1 MQFDGQWSRSGLLLW
16 LHLLFYFSPQQV
28 SLDEILYVS
37 LIMTPLTGIEILL
50 KQVYRCM
57 CVWKSVSAFPVFRI
71 VPVHHRHQI
80 DTYWMNEWM
89 NACIKVPWRI
99 SLLTGTGALQCDSW
113 SQSSQVHSLQL
124 TFLCYFLNC
133 LWIFQKPAQYINS
146 MTRNSPREEQT
157 LKLIKALKSF
167 LKIIRCIFIHLSI
180 QPCLYSTYFCWSH
193 ITGWKMWCWVYVS
206 WWANLGQ

>member
-89 NACIKVPWRI
+89 NAWMHACLQVKKGEGAIVILAGETMASRACCPQVLSI
-99 SLLTGTGALQCDSW
+99 SRG
-113 SQSSQVHSLQL
+113 
-124 TFLCYFLNC
+124 
-133 LWIFQKPAQYINS
+133 
-146 MTRNSPREEQT
+146 
-157 LKLIKALKSF
+157 
-167 LKIIRCIFIHLSI
+167 LKIIKWKPSI
-180 QPCLYSTYFCWSH
+180 RLFTM
-193 ITGWKMWCWVYVS
+193 TTALD
-206 WWANLGQ
+206 WWALRNSLERFQSI